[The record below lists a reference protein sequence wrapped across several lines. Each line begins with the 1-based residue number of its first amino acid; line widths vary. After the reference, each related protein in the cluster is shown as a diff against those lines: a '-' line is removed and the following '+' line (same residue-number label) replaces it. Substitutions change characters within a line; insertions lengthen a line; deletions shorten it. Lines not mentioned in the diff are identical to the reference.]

1 MKTICDTCT
10 KKAQCAWSSAP
21 GGVTLCEEYIEMPP
35 EICSCPGGRY
45 HDLEQGDTLYRYNS
59 WDGGIEFNHIRN
71 IKYCPLCGKL
81 LPGEE
86 E

>member
-1 MKTICDTCT
+1 MKNICDTCT
-10 KKAQCAWSSAP
+10 KKAQCAWSNAP
-21 GGVTLCEEYIEMPP
+21 GGITLCDEYTEIPP
-35 EICSCPGGRY
+35 ETCSCPTGRY
-45 HDLEQGDTLYRYNS
+45 HDLEQGDTLYRYGS
-59 WDGGIEFNHIRN
+59 WDGGLEFNYIHN